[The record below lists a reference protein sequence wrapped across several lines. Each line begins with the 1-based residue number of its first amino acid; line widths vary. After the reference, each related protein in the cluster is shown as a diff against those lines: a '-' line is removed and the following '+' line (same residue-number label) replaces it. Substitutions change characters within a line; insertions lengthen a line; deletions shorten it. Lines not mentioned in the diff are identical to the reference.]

1 MGCRASE
8 AIRLTAIAKESRK
21 IQRVKAVTVLFV
33 IPYLMAISG
42 MPGAIIEDAKGEQ
55 NV

>member
-1 MGCRASE
+1 ME
-8 AIRLTAIAKESRK
+8 LTAIAKDSRK
-21 IQRVKAVTVLFV
+21 IQRVRAITVLFV

-42 MPGAIIEDAKGEQ
+42 MPGAIMDDARGEQ

>member
-1 MGCRASE
+1 MME
-8 AIRLTAIAKESRK
+8 LTAIAKDSRK
-21 IQRVKAVTVLFV
+21 MQRVRAITVLFV

-42 MPGAIIEDAKGEQ
+42 MPGAIMDDARGEQ